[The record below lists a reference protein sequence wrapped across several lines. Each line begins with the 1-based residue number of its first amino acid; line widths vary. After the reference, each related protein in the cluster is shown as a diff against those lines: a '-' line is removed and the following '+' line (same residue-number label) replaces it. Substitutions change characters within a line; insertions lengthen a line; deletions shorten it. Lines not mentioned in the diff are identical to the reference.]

1 MCQINVL
8 LEKDNRQEMIMEQ
21 VTRLEV
27 FPESIRVT
35 SLFEEPKLVPD
46 VKIRE
51 IDFLDG
57 IVTLVP
63 ARDKNE

>member
-8 LEKDNRQEMIMEQ
+8 LKKKDREEMLMEQ

-27 FPESIRVT
+27 LPEGIRIA

-46 VKIRE
+46 VAIRE

-57 IVTLVP
+57 AVILVP
-63 ARDKNE
+63 ARDKK